1 MYEINRTD
9 EFEIWL
15 RAIRDPLTQGRLLAR
30 LRKVGLGSL
39 GDVAPISHSDGI
51 WEMREHFGAGWR
63 MYYILRKKV
72 VVIVLGGGIKSTQVA
87 DIKRVKKILLT
98 MED

>member
-1 MYEINRTD
+1 MYEINKTV

-15 RAIRDPLTQGRLLAR
+15 SAIRDPRTRGRLLAR
-30 LRKVGLGSL
+30 LRKVELGSL
-39 GDVAPISHSDGI
+39 GDVAPISVSNGS

-63 MYYILRKKV
+63 MYFILRRKV
-72 VVIVLGGGIKSTQVA
+72 VMIVLGGGIKSTQVA
-87 DIKRVKKILLT
+87 DIKKAKKILLT